1 MSLGALTP
9 VVPTHSDAMNV
20 SAAKIHVAFQKF
32 HVRRRF
38 GGLHMRAGF
47 RVVSVSHRAARRT
60 ATVLVIWTMV
70 SKRNTEVRRFLD
82 GAFGWGG
89 TLVIRKRRCPEARFN
104 MNRNHVWEEQAKDR
118 VDDATVSISPNRESE
133 A

>member
-9 VVPTHSDAMNV
+9 VVPTQRCDERV
-20 SAAKIHVAFQKF
+20 LRQKTC
-32 HVRRRF
+32 
-38 GGLHMRAGF
+38 GF
-47 RVVSVSHRAARRT
+47 PEISCPASIRWLTYARGVRVVSVSHRAARRT